1 MIWVRV
7 GEPLGGHDQG
17 SMTSL
22 DGPTPEA
29 LARTVPHFSPE
40 ALDHL
45 IAAITPMLPAP
56 PRRGP
61 KGMPIEV
68 RVRLALA
75 HLREGVSLR
84 GMARIHGIAA
94 TTLRDNIN
102 PVLAAFDQ
110 LEPVLPDGT
119 VIDDFDDI
127 AWWCATQGGTVII
140 DGTELSVARPG
151 DQAAQRPFYSGK
163 RKAHTTKTI
172 AVCDR
177 DSHLLWATPLV
188 PGATHDL
195 TAARDA
201 NLSAHLAHWD
211 LDVLADSGF
220 QGLQHEIPAIALPTR
235 RRHRTEALTV
245 VEKFFNRV
253 LSANRVRVEHA
264 IGRLKQWRCLTVP
277 KQRRDLLERWLPV
290 CWALTSFQ
298 QAWPR
303 S

>member
-1 MIWVRV
+1 
-7 GEPLGGHDQG
+7 
-17 SMTSL
+17 MTSP
-22 DGPTPEA
+22 DQPTPEA
-29 LARTVPHFSPE
+29 LARTVPHFSPQ
-40 ALDHL
+40 ALAHL
-45 IAAITPMLPAP
+45 IAAITPYLPAP

-61 KGMPIEV
+61 KGMDIGL

-102 PVLAAFDQ
+102 PVLAAFDR

-119 VIDDFDDI
+119 AIHDFDDI
-127 AWWCATQGGTVII
+127 AWWCAETGGTVII
-140 DGTELSVARPG
+140 DGTEFSVARPQ

-163 RKAHTTKTI
+163 KKLHTTKTI

-177 DSHLLWATPLV
+177 DSNLLWATPIV
-188 PGATHDL
+188 AGATHDL
-195 TAARDA
+195 TALRDA
-201 NLSAHLAHWD
+201 NLPAHLD
-211 LDVLADSGF
+211 DSGLDVLADSGF
-220 QGLQHEIPAIALPTR
+220 QGLQREVPAIELPTR
-235 RRHRTEALTV
+235 RRSKNEPLTLTAR
-245 VEKFFNRV
+245 FFNSV
-253 LSANRVRVEHA
+253 LASARVRVEHA

-277 KQRRDLLERWLPV
+277 RQRRDLLERWLPV
-290 CWALTSFQ
+290 CWALTSYQ

>member
-1 MIWVRV
+1 
-7 GEPLGGHDQG
+7 
-17 SMTSL
+17 MTSL
-22 DGPTPEA
+22 DRPTPEA

-45 IAAITPMLPAP
+45 IAAITPYLPLP
-56 PRRGP
+56 SRRGP
-61 KGMPIEV
+61 KGMPIQT
-68 RVRLALA
+68 RVQLALA

-84 GMARIHGIAA
+84 GMARILAIPA

-102 PVLAAFDQ
+102 PVLAAFDR

-119 VIDDFDDI
+119 TIDDFDDV
-127 AWWCATQGGTVII
+127 AWWCAETGGTVIV
-140 DGTELSVARPG
+140 DGTEFGVARPA
-151 DQAAQRPFYSGK
+151 DQSAQRPFYSGK
-163 RKAHTTKTI
+163 KKAHTTKTI

-177 DSHLLWATPLV
+177 DSNLLWATPLV

-195 TAARDA
+195 AALRDA
-201 NLSAHLAHWD
+201 NLPAHLAESG
-211 LDVLADSGF
+211 LEVLADSGF
-220 QGLQHEIPAIALPTR
+220 QGLQHDVPTIELPTR
-235 RRHRTEALTV
+235 RRRKTEALNP
-245 VEKFFNRV
+245 VEQFFNSV
-253 LSANRVRVEHA
+253 LSKNRVRVEHA

-290 CWALTSFQ
+290 CWALTSYQ